1 MARCH
6 VALALLAF
14 LLVVSSTGVVSQAN
28 TGGEAADQVAPLEQ
42 AKDVAVQVWKVVG
55 PWVQRGFQWAKSAGG
70 DVVSIVY
77 ERASF
82 EGVKSVASE
91 ASRIA
96 YHFFTGRP
104 YQAAY
109 QVAKSVPVVGGAVK
123 DVIGEANLRKQAAR
137 EHAEEQSEL

>member
-1 MARCH
+1 MARRY

-14 LLVVSSTGVVSQAN
+14 LFMVSTTGVVSQAN
-28 TGGEAADQVAPLEQ
+28 TRGEASNQVDPVEQ

-55 PWVQRGFQWAKSAGG
+55 PYVQQGFQWAKSAGS
-70 DVVSIVY
+70 DVFFVVY

-82 EGVKSVASE
+82 QGVKAVASE

-109 QVAKSVPVVGGAVK
+109 QVAKNVPIVGSAVK

-137 EHAEEQSEL
+137 EHVEEQSEL

>member
-1 MARCH
+1 MARRY

-14 LLVVSSTGVVSQAN
+14 LLMVSTTGVVSQAN
-28 TGGEAADQVAPLEQ
+28 TRGEANDQVEQ

-55 PWVQRGFQWAKSAGG
+55 PWVQKTFQWAKSVGG
-70 DVVSIVY
+70 DVISVVY

-82 EGVKSVASE
+82 QGVKAVANE

-109 QVAKSVPVVGGAVK
+109 QVAKNVPIVGGAVK

-137 EHAEEQSEL
+137 EHAEEESEL

>member
-1 MARCH
+1 MARRH

-14 LLVVSSTGVVSQAN
+14 ILMVSTTGVVSQAN
-28 TGGEAADQVAPLEQ
+28 TGGEASSQEAQVKQ
-42 AKDVAVQVWKVVG
+42 AKDVAVQVWEVVA
-55 PWVQRGFQWAKSAGG
+55 PWLQRGLQWAKSAGS
-70 DVVSIVY
+70 DVVSVVY

-82 EGVKSVASE
+82 QGVKSVAGE
-91 ASRIA
+91 VSRIA

-109 QVAKSVPVVGGAVK
+109 QVAKNVPVVGGAVK

-137 EHAEEQSEL
+137 EHAEEESEL